1 MRKLENIKPER
12 VFYYFEEISKI
23 PRNSYEEKEISD
35 YLINFGKEH
44 NLECYQDEV
53 NNVVLRKKASEGY
66 ENVPGVIL
74 QGHMDMV
81 CEKTEDSNHDFK
93 KDPINLIVEG
103 NILRADRTT
112 LGADNGIAVAMMMA
126 IAENKDL
133 KHGPLEFLI
142 TTSEEIDLGG
152 ALALKPGI
160 LKGKILINLDSE
172 EEGKLT
178 AGSAGGENIDIL
190 IPYKKIDIMGR
201 FTYKIKLQGFAGGHS
216 GAEIHKNK
224 ENANKAMNKIL
235 KLLNEKANIYMVS
248 ISGGS
253 KDNAIP
259 RVAEAIITSIEDIKE
274 SIEKV
279 MEEVKEL
286 YIKSEPQVEI
296 SVEEIS
302 TVNRVI
308 EKKVLDKYI
317 GLIEEIPTGVYS
329 WMKEYPEIVEASD
342 NLAIVTTEEENI
354 RLAISMRSS
363 EPEILDKLKNSIVLI
378 AEKYEGNY
386 EFSSKY
392 PEWRYRSDSPFR
404 EKAVEIWK
412 KLTGNDM
419 EVEIIHAGLECGAI
433 YQNYPDI
440 DFISIGP
447 DMWDVHTPDEKLDI
461 ASTGKIY
468 DYVLKLLEELK

>member
-1 MRKLENIKPER
+1 
-12 VFYYFEEISKI
+12 EISKI

-35 YLINFGKEH
+35 YLIKFGKEH

-53 NNVVLRKKASEGY
+53 NNVILRKKASKGY
-66 ENVPGVIL
+66 ENAPGVIL

-81 CEKTEDSNHDFK
+81 WEKTEDSNHDFK
-93 KDPINLIVEG
+93 KDSIDLIVDG
-103 NILRADRTT
+103 NILKANKTT

-126 IAENKDL
+126 IAENNDL

-152 ALALKPGI
+152 ALALKPEI
-160 LKGKILINLDSE
+160 LKGKMLINLDSE
-172 EEGKLT
+172 EEGILT

-190 IPYKKIDIMGR
+190 LPYKKEDIKGK
-201 FTYKIKLQGFAGGHS
+201 FTYKIKLQGFSGGHS

-224 ENANKAMNKIL
+224 ENANKAINKIL
-235 KLLNEKANIYMVS
+235 KFINEKADIHMVS

-259 RVAEAIITSIEDIKE
+259 RVAETVITSFENIKVIIENAIDEIK
-274 SIEKV
+274 K
-279 MEEVKEL
+279 L
-286 YIKSEPQVEI
+286 YIKSEPHTEI
-296 SVEEIS
+296 SVEEIPV
-302 TVNRVI
+302 VNKVI
-308 EKKVLDKYI
+308 EKEILNKYI
-317 GLIEEIPTGVYS
+317 NLTEEIPTGVYS

-342 NLAIVTTEEENI
+342 NLAIVTTEDEII

-363 EPEILDKLKNSIVLI
+363 EPEILDKLKNSIVSI
-378 AEKYEGNY
+378 AEKYKGNY

-392 PEWRYRSDSPFR
+392 PEWRYRPDSPLR
-404 EKAVEIWK
+404 EKAVEVWK
-412 KLTGNDM
+412 IFTGKDM
-419 EVEIIHAGLECGAI
+419 KVEVIHAGLECGAI
-433 YQNYPDI
+433 YHNYPDI

-468 DYVLKLLEELK
+468 DYVVKLLEELK

>member
-392 PEWRYRSDSPFR
+392 PEWRYLSDSPFR